1 MNKAG
6 KAAILSALVF
16 PGAGHLYLK
25 KKYTGF
31 MFLGIAGWALYM
43 IMTSV
48 MARAQLI
55 VNQIESPGMPLD
67 IVTIGEMVAKQ
78 TQQYG
83 NQPLDAPLLV
93 LIICWILA
101 IVDSYRLG
109 QAATNE

>member
-1 MNKAG
+1 
-6 KAAILSALVF
+6 
-16 PGAGHLYLK
+16 
-25 KKYTGF
+25 
-31 MFLGIAGWALYM
+31 
-43 IMTSV
+43 
-48 MARAQLI
+48 
-55 VNQIESPGMPLD
+55 MPLD

-109 QAATNE
+109 HAATNE